1 MKKILSII
9 LAITVISCN
18 SNNNKNLSSP
28 DGKINID
35 FRIDN
40 GVPSYS
46 VKKNNSIIVND
57 SEMGI
62 LFSDGTDL
70 SSNLS
75 IKSSSQKSFN
85 EDWHPL
91 YGEEEKINNHY
102 NELKI
107 SLTNQN
113 NEFDIIF
120 RAYDDGIAF
129 KYVVPEQKNFSNYNI
144 IDEKTEFNLSSK
156 DSALWIPAFSYRRY
170 EFLHAFSSV
179 DDISKE
185 FFSKHVEDIS
195 YDTLGIDAAHTPL
208 TIKMNDGSFIS
219 IHEANLVDFSSMTL
233 APRGGGNLEVELY
246 PWADG
251 IKVKSNNGIN
261 SPWRTIQIANSSSDL
276 LNSNLIL
283 ISSGEFPSRSKPR

>member
-9 LAITVISCN
+9 LAITIISCN
-18 SNNNKNLSSP
+18 SSNNTNLSSP

-35 FRIDN
+35 FRVDN
-40 GVPSYS
+40 GVASYS
-46 VKKNNSIIVND
+46 VKKNNSIIINE

-70 SSNLS
+70 SENLT
-75 IKSSSQKSFN
+75 IISSDKKSFN
-85 EDWHPL
+85 ENWYPL

-107 SLTNQN
+107 SLTNQK

-129 KYVVPEQKNFSNYNI
+129 KYVVPEQKNFLKYDI

-170 EFLHAFSSV
+170 EFLYAFSSV

-219 IHEANLVDFSSMTL
+219 IH
-233 APRGGGNLEVELY
+233 
-246 PWADG
+246 
-251 IKVKSNNGIN
+251 
-261 SPWRTIQIANSSSDL
+261 
-276 LNSNLIL
+276 
-283 ISSGEFPSRSKPR
+283 

>member
-62 LFSDGTDL
+62 LFSNGTDL
-70 SSNLS
+70 SGNLS
-75 IKSSSQKSFN
+75 IISSDKKSFN

-107 SLTNQN
+107 SLTNQK

-129 KYVVPEQKNFSNYNI
+129 KYVVPEQKNFSNYDI

-156 DSALWIPAFSYRRY
+156 DSALDRKSTR
-170 EFLHAFSSV
+170 LNSSHSSV
-179 DDISKE
+179 SRM
-185 FFSKHVEDIS
+185 
-195 YDTLGIDAAHTPL
+195 P
-208 TIKMNDGSFIS
+208 
-219 IHEANLVDFSSMTL
+219 SS
-233 APRGGGNLEVELY
+233 A
-246 PWADG
+246 
-251 IKVKSNNGIN
+251 
-261 SPWRTIQIANSSSDL
+261 
-276 LNSNLIL
+276 
-283 ISSGEFPSRSKPR
+283 